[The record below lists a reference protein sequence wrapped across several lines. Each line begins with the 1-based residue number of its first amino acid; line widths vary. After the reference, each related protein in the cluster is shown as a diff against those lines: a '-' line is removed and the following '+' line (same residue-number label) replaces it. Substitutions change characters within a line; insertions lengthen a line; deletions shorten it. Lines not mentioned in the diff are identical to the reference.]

1 MVVGHQS
8 SRDYLFSK
16 IFSSNLERKISY
28 MFCSFISFNQCD
40 MNRVILTKITN
51 KNAILTINKI
61 LKRSGFSQKAMSDE
75 NHFFGPCCYLKLG
88 TYSWAYSRF
97 IYIFTTNCRIF
108 DIVFALVLLGSTTFC
123 HKSHTHI
130 FEETEH
136 NIPTH

>member
-40 MNRVILTKITN
+40 MSRVILTKITN

-61 LKRSGFSQKAMSDE
+61 LKRSDFRQKAMSDE

-97 IYIFTTNCRIF
+97 IYIMYNKLSYFWHRFCTRPLGF
-108 DIVFALVLLGSTTFC
+108 YYVLSQI
-123 HKSHTHI
+123 SHSHI
-130 FEETEH
+130 WGNKT
-136 NIPTH
+136 